1 MDWTELDVL
10 EPDPDAEV
18 PGETETNEPVAD
30 APDQESGDSPDD
42 ASETDVGDD
51 SSPEDPVDE
60 DLSDNESED
69 AETDAE
75 ESEDTE
81 ADDEESDNVESEEL
95 PEETTISGNTI
106 IFPEEYNFSGD
117 TDAVVEAIQAQSL
130 YMRAGFVVVAF
141 LLGAVI
147 GLLFVCGFRLRRV

>member
-1 MDWTELDVL
+1 MRMDWTELDVL

-42 ASETDVGDD
+42 AAETDVGDD
-51 SSPEDPVDE
+51 SSPEDPVGE

-69 AETDAE
+69 AETDNE

-81 ADDEESDNVESEEL
+81 ADDEESDL

-106 IFPEEYNFSGD
+106 IFPEEYDFSGN

>member
-42 ASETDVGDD
+42 AAETDVGDD
-51 SSPEDPVDE
+51 SSPEDPVGE

-69 AETDAE
+69 AETDNE

-81 ADDEESDNVESEEL
+81 ADDEESDL

-106 IFPEEYNFSGD
+106 IFPEEYDFSGN

>member
-1 MDWTELDVL
+1 MEVVRMDWTELDVL

-42 ASETDVGDD
+42 AAETDVGDD

-81 ADDEESDNVESEEL
+81 ADDEESDL

>member
-42 ASETDVGDD
+42 AAETDVGDD

-81 ADDEESDNVESEEL
+81 ADDEESDL

>member
-18 PGETETNEPVAD
+18 PGETEMNEPVVD

-42 ASETDVGDD
+42 AAETDVGDD
-51 SSPEDPVDE
+51 SSPADPVGE

-69 AETDAE
+69 AETDNE

-81 ADDEESDNVESEEL
+81 ADDEESDL

-106 IFPEEYNFSGD
+106 IFPEEYDFSGN

>member
-18 PGETETNEPVAD
+18 PEETETNEPVVD

-42 ASETDVGDD
+42 AAETDVGDD
-51 SSPEDPVDE
+51 SSPEDPVGE

-69 AETDAE
+69 AETDDE

-81 ADDEESDNVESEEL
+81 ADDEESDL

-106 IFPEEYNFSGD
+106 IFPEEYDFSGD

-130 YMRAGFVVVAF
+130 YMRAGFVVVVF
-141 LLGAVI
+141 LLGVVI
-147 GLLFVCGFRLRRV
+147 GFLFICGFRLRRV

>member
-1 MDWTELDVL
+1 MEVVRMDWTELDVF

-42 ASETDVGDD
+42 AAETDVGDD

-81 ADDEESDNVESEEL
+81 ADDEESDL